1 MIPASGN
8 VLLASGDDGYK
19 MDKSLR
25 FRPSASAYLN
35 RVPASASNRTTYTWS
50 GWVKRG
56 LLGGS
61 NYEIFSAGTSS
72 PGYDAIRL
80 GADSL
85 QFYTQGG
92 NAGSANLISTAVFRD
107 PSSWYHIV
115 VAVDSTQATA
125 SNRVK
130 MYVNSSQIT
139 ALSTAQ
145 YMNQHNTSV
154 INSAVA
160 HNIGCVNVGGLLN
173 FFDGYLADV
182 NFIDGQALT
191 PASFGETN
199 ALTGVWQPKAYTGTY
214 GTNGFYLDFED
225 TSSVAALGTDSS
237 GNSNTWTV
245 NNVSLTAGVTYD
257 SMTDVPTLTSATVC
271 NYPVLN
277 GVELT
282 AAGSLYDG
290 NLRIANYSSWT
301 SAKSTIAMPSGK
313 WYAEVTV
320 NAVNYCEIGIFQT
333 DKTLPAAGGFGYP
346 GYSPFGY
353 CLLSFSTGSQL
364 DNNNGQ
370 TNYGSGVSVGDVL
383 MMAYDAVNGKLYF
396 GKNGTWFASS
406 DPATG
411 ANPPISVSA
420 STQYSFVAANN
431 GTNTGISINFG
442 QRPFAYTPPTG
453 FVALNAFNLPTS
465 TILKG
470 NTVMDATLYTGN
482 GSTQTITNAAGF
494 QPDLVWVKSRSSA
507 LEHKESNSVRGATK
521 ATKPNST
528 DPETTDTNG
537 ITAFNS
543 NGFSLGTDSNY
554 NTNAATY
561 ASWQW
566 KAGGTAASNTSGT
579 ITSQVSVNASAG
591 FSVLTFNGTGANATV
606 GHGLGVAPSMFIV
619 KNLTNAAG
627 NWAMGHASLSS
638 FSGDA
643 IYLNSTAAQF
653 SAGTFWNSTA
663 PTSSVIS
670 LGSSPQVNE
679 SAQPIMAQVWAA
691 IAGYSS
697 FGSYTGNGSTDGTFV
712 YTGFR
717 PKVIWIKN
725 RGGANGWRQYD
736 TTRSPYNLT
745 NLYLQS
751 SSSAAEQ
758 TSGAS
763 IDILSN
769 GFKIRDSD
777 AGVNGSGSVY
787 IYAAFAEN
795 PFKNSLAR

>member
-1 MIPASGN
+1 MTIQQM
-8 VLLASGDDGYK
+8 LLGGGGESTYNLTR
-19 MDKSLR
+19 SLR
-25 FRPSASAYLN
+25 FRRSASAWLSRTPATATN
-35 RVPASASNRTTYTWS
+35 RRTFTWS

-56 LLGGS
+56 QLGVGQVVFNSGAYVQFGQFTSVGFDAADTMSVVSGLWAFSTDFTLVTGS
-61 NYEIFSAGTSS
+61 
-72 PGYDAIRL
+72 
-80 GADSL
+80 
-85 QFYTQGG
+85 
-92 NAGSANLISTAVFRD
+92 VFRD
-107 PSSWYHIV
+107 PSAWYHIV
-115 VAVDSTQATA
+115 LQVDTTQATA
-125 SNRVK
+125 SNRIRL
-130 MYVNSSQIT
+130 YVNNVLQTFATGSQPSQNYDT
-139 ALSTAQ
+139 A
-145 YMNQHNTSV
+145 
-154 INSAVA
+154 INANGIV
-160 HNIGCVNVGGLLN
+160 HGIGAPNGSGSIL
-173 FFDGYLADV
+173 DGYLAEN

-191 PASFGETN
+191 PSAFGSTN
-199 ALTGVWQPKAYTGTY
+199 ALTGVWQPARYTGTY
-214 GTNGFYLDFED
+214 GTNGFYLPF
-225 TSSVAALGTDSS
+225 TNNSTAAALGTDFS

-245 NNVSLTAGVTYD
+245 NNISITAGVTYD
-257 SMTDVPTLTSATVC
+257 SMTDVPTLTSATAS
-271 NYPVLN
+271 NYAVLN
-277 GVELT
+277 RLSAYVASTLSEGNLKLS
-282 AAGSLYDG
+282 AAGSEIWYP
-290 NLRIANYSSWT
+290 A
-301 SAKSTIAMPSGK
+301 ASTIQIPTTGK
-313 WYAEVTV
+313 YYCEVTLG
-320 NAVNYCEIGIFQT
+320 ASDSGLMRQFIGIVT
-333 DKTLPAAGGFGYP
+333 DTFPISTATGIGNSPQGWAYFANDGGIYNNAAVIVTLSTATTNDVIGVAFSADAGTLQFY
-346 GYSPFGY
+346 
-353 CLLSFSTGSQL
+353 
-364 DNNNGQ
+364 
-370 TNYGSGVSVGDVL
+370 
-383 MMAYDAVNGKLYF
+383 
-396 GKNGTWFASS
+396 KNGSAMGSPITGFTSKYYFAFSCFGA
-406 DPATG
+406 ATG
-411 ANPPISVSA
+411 
-420 STQYSFVAANN
+420 FM
-431 GTNTGISINFG
+431 NFG

-453 FVALNAFNLPTS
+453 FVALNTFNLPAS
-465 TILKG
+465 TIVKG

-507 LEHKESNSVRGATK
+507 LEHKESNAVRGATK

-543 NGFSLGTDSNY
+543 NGFSLGSDSNY

-566 KAGGTAASNTSGT
+566 KGGNGTVSNTNGS
-579 ITSQVSVNASAG
+579 ITSTVSVNASAG
-591 FSVLTFNGTGANATV
+591 FSILTFNGTGANATV
-606 GHGLGVAPSMFIV
+606 GHGLGVTPSMFIV

-627 NWAMGHASLSS
+627 NWAMGHVGLTS

-643 IYLNSTAAQF
+643 IYLNSTAAAF

-663 PTSSVIS
+663 PTSSVIN

-697 FGSYTGNGSTDGTFV
+697 FGTYTGNGSTDGTFV

-717 PKVIWIKN
+717 PKVVWIKN

-736 TTRSPYNLT
+736 TTRSPANLT

-787 IYAAFAEN
+787 IYACWAEN
-795 PFKNSLAR
+795 PFRNSLAR

>member
-1 MIPASGN
+1 MSIQQMLLGASG
-8 VLLASGDDGYK
+8 ASGYL

-25 FRPSASAYLN
+25 FRASASAYLN
-35 RVPASASNRTTYTWS
+35 RTMGTPTNNKIYTFSA
-50 GWVKRG
+50 WVKRG
-56 LLGGS
+56 SLGSLQSLLGYANPG
-61 NYEIFSAGTSS
+61 NTEATAIYISASDVISFFARTG
-72 PGYDAIRL
+72 GVDAVDIR
-80 GADSL
+80 S
-85 QFYTQGG
+85 TQV
-92 NAGSANLISTAVFRD
+92 SRD
-107 PSSWYHIV
+107 PSAWFHLVLAY
-115 VAVDSTQATA
+115 DTTQATA

-130 MYVNSSQIT
+130 IYYNGTQIT
-139 ALSTAQ
+139 SFSLATYPALNDNWYINNASTTN
-145 YMNQHNTSV
+145 YIGSSNTT
-154 INSAVA
+154 I
-160 HNIGCVNVGGLLN
+160 N
-173 FFDGYLADV
+173 FFDGYLADTY
-182 NFIDGQALT
+182 FIDGQALT

-214 GTNGFYLDFED
+214 GTNGFYLDFEN
-225 TSSVAALGTDSS
+225 TSSVAALGTDKS
-237 GNSNTWTV
+237 GNGNTWTV

-257 SMTDVPTLTSATVC
+257 SMTDVPTLTSATAA
-271 NYPVLN
+271 NYAVLN
-277 GVELT
+277 PLDT
-282 AAGSLYDG
+282 NRQILIDQA
-290 NLRIANYSSWT
+290 NLRIAYNGAT
-301 SAKSTIAMPSGK
+301 FGNIRGTIGVTSGK
-313 WYAEVTV
+313 WYWESVITSSGVISSVVGIYRNDTPIASSFGA
-320 NAVNYCEIGIFQT
+320 NAYGYTYLGNKRSNGIDTAYGATYTTNDIIGTAFDADNGTITFYKNNVSQGVAYT
-333 DKTLPAAGGFGYP
+333 GITGGAFLPA
-346 GYSPFGY
+346 
-353 CLLSFSTGSQL
+353 LS
-364 DNNNGQ
+364 
-370 TNYGSGVSVGDVL
+370 TNE
-383 MMAYDAVNGKLYF
+383 
-396 GKNGTWFASS
+396 GT
-406 DPATG
+406 
-411 ANPPISVSA
+411 
-420 STQYSFVAANN
+420 VAM
-431 GTNTGISINFG
+431 NFG

-453 FVALNAFNLPTS
+453 FVALNTFNLPTA

-482 GSTQTITNAAGF
+482 GSTQTIANAAGF

-507 LEHKESNSVRGATK
+507 LEHKESNAVRGATK

-543 NGFSLGTDSNY
+543 NGFSLGSDSNY

-561 ASWQW
+561 AAWQW
-566 KAGGTAASNTSGT
+566 KAGNTTSSNTDGS
-579 ITSQVSVNASAG
+579 ITSTVSVNASAG
-591 FSVLTFNGTGANATV
+591 FSILTFNGTGANATV

-627 NWAMGHASLSS
+627 NWAMAHSGLSS

-663 PTSSVIS
+663 PTSSVIN

-697 FGSYTGNGSTDGTFV
+697 FGTYTGNGSTDGTFV

-725 RGGANGWRQYD
+725 RGAANGWRQYD

-787 IYAAFAEN
+787 IYACWAEN

>member
-1 MIPASGN
+1 MSIQQMLLGASG
-8 VLLASGDDGYK
+8 ASGYL

-25 FRPSASAYLN
+25 FRSSADPQLN
-35 RVPASASNRTTYTWS
+35 RTPATTSGNQTWTYSA
-50 GWVKRG
+50 WVKRG
-56 LLGGS
+56 ALGTTQCILAAG
-61 NYEIFSAGTSS
+61 FSVNEFNELRFNTDDTFQFTFVTG
-72 PGYDAIRL
+72 
-80 GADSL
+80 GADFCILRTS
-85 QFYTQGG
+85 Q
-92 NAGSANLISTAVFRD
+92 VFRD
-107 PSSWYHIV
+107 PSAWYHV
-115 VAVDSTQATA
+115 VVMLDTTQATS
-125 SNRVK
+125 SNRAKIYINGVQ
-130 MYVNSSQIT
+130 VT
-139 ALSTAQ
+139 AFSTAT
-145 YMNQHNTSV
+145 YPSLNQNWY
-154 INSAVA
+154 INQ
-160 HNIGCVNVGGLLN
+160 NVGNRIGSN
-173 FFDGYLADV
+173 PQASGRIFDGYLAEINMV
-182 NFIDGQALT
+182 SGQNLT

-225 TSSVAALGTDSS
+225 TSSVAALGTDKS
-237 GNSNTWTV
+237 GNGNTWTV
-245 NNVSLTAGVTYD
+245 NNISLTSGVTYD
-257 SMTDVPTLTSATVC
+257 SMTDVPTLTSATAS
-271 NYPVLN
+271 NYAVLN
-277 GVELT
+277 PLDKASTISTAQGNLYATTSTSVTNQQIRASIALPSSGKFYWETKNTGSVNNFNMGLTTLT
-282 AAGSLYDG
+282 ASLTTEG
-290 NLRIANYSSWT
+290 
-301 SAKSTIAMPSGK
+301 
-313 WYAEVTV
+313 
-320 NAVNYCEIGIFQT
+320 
-333 DKTLPAAGGFGYP
+333 
-346 GYSPFGY
+346 
-353 CLLSFSTGSQL
+353 
-364 DNNNGQ
+364 
-370 TNYGSGVSVGDVL
+370 VGDV
-383 MMAYDAVNGKLYF
+383 YYNEGGVIG
-396 GKNGTWFASS
+396 
-406 DPATG
+406 
-411 ANPPISVSA
+411 
-420 STQYSFVAANN
+420 NN
-431 GTNTGISINFG
+431 GSNTSGFATLALNDIVGVAVDVDANKIYWYKNNTLVNSGGTTINITAPFAPMFGLYNSGNAQNVNFG
-442 QRPFAYTPPTG
+442 QQPFAYTPPTG
-453 FVALNAFNLPTS
+453 FVALNTFNLPTA

-507 LEHKESNSVRGATK
+507 LEHKESNAVRGATK

-561 ASWQW
+561 AAWQW
-566 KAGGTAASNTSGT
+566 KAGNTISSNTDGS
-579 ITSQVSVNASAG
+579 ITSTVSVNASAG
-591 FSVLTFNGTGANATV
+591 FSILTFNGTGANATV

-627 NWAMGHASLSS
+627 NWAMAHSGLSS

-663 PTSSVIS
+663 PTSSVIN

-697 FGSYTGNGSTDGTFV
+697 FGTYTGNGSTDGTFV

-725 RGGANGWRQYD
+725 RGAANGWRQYD

-787 IYAAFAEN
+787 IYACWAEN
-795 PFKNSLAR
+795 PTKYALAR